1 MSDYPLQG
9 IRVIDLS
16 QIYNGPYATY
26 LLALAGAEVIK
37 IEPPAGEPLRR
48 RGVVGGA
55 ALPFA
60 MLNGAKKSI
69 SLDLKSELGKKAFLD
84 MAETADIVVE
94 NLSPGTMDRLGLGA
108 DVLTAAAAVVEHRR
122 WT

>member
-37 IEPPAGEPLRR
+37 IEPPAGALRR

-55 ALPFA
+55 ALPA
-60 MLNGAKKSI
+60 MLNGAKVD
-69 SLDLKSELGKKAFLD
+69 LADLKSELGKKA
-84 MAETADIVVE
+84 
-94 NLSPGTMDRLGLGA
+94 SRYG
-108 DVLTAAAAVVEHRR
+108 
-122 WT
+122 